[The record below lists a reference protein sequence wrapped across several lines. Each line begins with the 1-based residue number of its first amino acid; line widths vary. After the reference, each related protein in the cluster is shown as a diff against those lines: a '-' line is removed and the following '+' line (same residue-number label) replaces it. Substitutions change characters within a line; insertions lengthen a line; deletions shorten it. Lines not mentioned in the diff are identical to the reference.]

1 MKRTIFTILKVVFV
15 VLIILSC
22 INIYKWYKENKRVK
36 DIVSNVST
44 YLTVDDEVYSIDDEI
59 IKYNPDTI
67 GWLKV
72 DNTSINYPVVKGSDN
87 KYYLNHDYYKDKNSA
102 GWIFMDSNNK
112 LDDQNIV
119 IYGHHRRDGSMFG
132 TIDNL
137 FKNHDD
143 SKILLVINGEN
154 RYYQIFSVYKISND
168 DYYITKNFEDF
179 DKTLEIFKSRS
190 VYDYKKDL
198 SNVEQ
203 IITLST
209 CSNDNKGRLVIHAYK
224 I

>member
-1 MKRTIFTILKVVFV
+1 MKKRILIVLGILFFLLMTISGYQ
-15 VLIILSC
+15 LIVW
-22 INIYKWYKENKRVK
+22 NMENKEVK
-36 DIVSNVST
+36 KIISTVSDYVT
-44 YLTVDDEVYSIDDEI
+44 IDGDDYNLQDDLYEM
-59 IKYNPDTI
+59 NSDMI

-72 DNTSINYPVVKGSDN
+72 EHTNIDYPVVQGNNNS
-87 KYYLNHDYYKDKNSA
+87 YYLNHDFYKNKNSA
-102 GWIFMDSNNK
+102 GWIFMDSNNT

-132 TIDNL
+132 TVDNF

-143 SKILLVINGEN
+143 GKILLVINGEN
-154 RYYQIFSVYKISND
+154 RYYQVFSVYKTSAN
-168 DYYITKNFEDF
+168 DYYTSKNFDDF
-179 DKTLEIFKSRS
+179 DKTLEEFNNRS
-190 VYDYKKDL
+190 IYDYKKDL

-224 I
+224 L